1 MGKSGYDKN
10 QLEVEMIH
18 HHQIITKQE
27 QQAIYYLKLESKIQP
42 SYSVPDEWA
51 TTKCDIVHIFYNK
64 Y

>member
-42 SYSVPDEWA
+42 IQYLMSGQPQNA
-51 TTKCDIVHIFYNK
+51 A
-64 Y
+64 